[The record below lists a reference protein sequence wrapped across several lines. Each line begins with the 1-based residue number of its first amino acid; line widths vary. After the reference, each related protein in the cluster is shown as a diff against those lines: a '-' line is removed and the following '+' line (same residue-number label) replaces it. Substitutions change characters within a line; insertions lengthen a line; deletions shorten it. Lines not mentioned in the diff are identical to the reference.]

1 MAVADSVVL
10 AAGLVVVEA
19 RAGIFNRGGGLF
31 MLRMIN
37 KPEDI
42 FAEITA
48 DFQNAL
54 GMDMVSLILYGSA
67 AAGHYVPGK
76 SDVNFLIILTEAGLD
91 DLERVIDVVG
101 KWRKKRVASV
111 FMTQAYIISSVD
123 AYPVEFLNMKLNHRL
138 LFGTDVLTELTFLSR
153 DLRLQLERELKGKM
167 FHLRQGWL
175 ECEGK
180 EKGLRQLI
188 KLSLGDFVPLFKA
201 LLFLRGY
208 EIPSGRR
215 DVIKSLS
222 LAYPINPD
230 VFLRCID
237 LREGRGRF
245 SAGEVKQLFKS
256 YQEEIAKVS
265 ALIDRTEV

>member
-1 MAVADSVVL
+1 MVKK
-10 AAGLVVVEA
+10 
-19 RAGIFNRGGGLF
+19 IY
-31 MLRMIN
+31 

-42 FAEITA
+42 FTEITA
-48 DFQNAL
+48 DFQNAFDRDL
-54 GMDMVSLILYGSA
+54 VSLILYGSA

-91 DLERVIDVVG
+91 DLERGIDTVG
-101 KWRKKRVASV
+101 KWRKKRVACV
-111 FMTQAYIISSVD
+111 FMTQAYITSSVD
-123 AYPVEFLNMKLNHRL
+123 VYPVEFLTMKLNHRL
-138 LFGTDVLTELTFLSR
+138 LFGADILAELTLLPH

-188 KLSLGDFVPLFKA
+188 KLSLGAFVPLFKA

-208 EIPSGRR
+208 EIPAGRR
-215 DVIKSLS
+215 DVIKLLS

-237 LREGRGRF
+237 LREGRDRF
-245 SAGEVKQLFKS
+245 SAGEVKQLFKL
-256 YQEEIAKVS
+256 YQVEIAKVS
-265 ALIDRTEV
+265 AQIDRMEV